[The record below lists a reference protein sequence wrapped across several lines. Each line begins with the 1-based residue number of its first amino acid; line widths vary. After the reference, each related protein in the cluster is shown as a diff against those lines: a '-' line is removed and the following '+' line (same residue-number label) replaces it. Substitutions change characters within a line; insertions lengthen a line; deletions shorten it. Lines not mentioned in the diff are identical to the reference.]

1 MALEIGTLKPAARV
15 LPSAGLFLLAP
26 SLQNAVSKRDLH
38 TDLLW
43 RGHGGSKGDVVSEGP
58 LNPETLM
65 LLKFHRKMPM
75 WERPLGHDAP
85 TTDGPS
91 EMPSPPRVRGS

>member
-15 LPSAGLFLLAP
+15 LPSVGLFLLAP

-65 LLKFHRKMPM
+65 
-75 WERPLGHDAP
+75 
-85 TTDGPS
+85 
-91 EMPSPPRVRGS
+91 